1 MDADEKKVV
10 DEEAI
15 AEEEFVADLE
25 DTIENPL
32 VYDGDKLTV
41 QDKPKD
47 SEVGGEKKELEGA
60 VGTGDLLVATPF
72 NNEEAL
78 RNEKLSDE
86 EGSLSSG
93 EASGPKVDGVSD
105 AAPAGGLAVGSND
118 GEKNTPSEA
127 PKNEP
132 DPVPAPT
139 IEELAARAVLEEKRK
154 AVLVMAVTILISLM
168 IGIIVGCLVW
178 LVAVRLFGN

>member
-41 QDKPKD
+41 QDKLKD
-47 SEVGGEKKELEGA
+47 SEVGDEKKELEGA

-93 EASGPKVDGVSD
+93 EASGSKVDGASD
-105 AAPAGGLAVGSND
+105 AAPAGGLAVGPND
-118 GEKNTPSEA
+118 GERNTPSEA